1 MKCVSVN
8 FTVEPSPAWGQD
20 YGGWRVLRYRAAR
33 LPSGTIR
40 WLVWREK
47 VLEHGFPTQFDAE
60 QDAIRTGIYRP
71 MIYNNRTLDDS
82 DLVQFMLEEM

>member
-1 MKCVSVN
+1 
-8 FTVEPSPAWGQD
+8 
-20 YGGWRVLRYRAAR
+20 
-33 LPSGTIR
+33 
-40 WLVWREK
+40 VWREK